1 MNVQG
6 RKKQLTSAQ
15 IIIFGFMAVILF
27 GALLFMIPLLTGL
40 PLARS

>member
-27 GALLFMIPLLTGL
+27 GAFLSKGRGEHRF
-40 PLARS
+40 